1 MDYVLIAVFLAA
13 CWIANRWAF
22 ARDVE
27 RAIAF
32 ENGGEK

>member
-1 MDYVLIAVFLAA
+1 MDYVLIALFLVA
-13 CWIANRWAF
+13 CAVANRWAL

-32 ENGGEK
+32 ENRGEK